1 MGAAVGVAA
10 LGALVAGRGAAIVA
24 GAARGFAVA
33 AVLVALC
40 IVLAARWPGDAP
52 DSGSRA

>member
-1 MGAAVGVAA
+1 
-10 LGALVAGRGAAIVA
+10 
-24 GAARGFAVA
+24 
-33 AVLVALC
+33 VLVALC